1 MHLLHLAEDDA
12 PLALDGLLREARVL
26 QDVAEH
32 VQRGGH
38 VAALHVGKEGG
49 LLAGG
54 VGVEAR
60 AHVLDLHLER
70 VGVGAALGALESH
83 VLEEVRRAVGAGQLE
98 AAAGV
103 DPDADGGHAGGGRV
117 GLGDDAEAGGERGD
131 ARGGEAEER
140 GVVGG
145 AGQRRRV
152 AEEAVGRGGG
162 GGVEETVEVRQ
173 EPAPRAHGGGG
184 GGHVLDGVPLP
195 LPSRRRKANDIWLAE
210 V

>member
-1 MHLLHLAEDDA
+1 MLK
-12 PLALDGLLREARVL
+12 
-26 QDVAEH
+26 DVAENIERGWH
-32 VQRGGH
+32 VT
-38 VAALHVGKEGG
+38 ALHVGKEGG

-70 VGVGAALGALESH
+70 VRSGAALGALEGH

-131 ARGGEAEER
+131 ARGGEAEKR

-145 AGQRRRV
+145 AGHRRRV

-162 GGVEETVEVRQ
+162 GGVEETVEV
-173 EPAPRAHGGGG
+173 G
-184 GGHVLDGVPLP
+184 
-195 LPSRRRKANDIWLAE
+195 
-210 V
+210 